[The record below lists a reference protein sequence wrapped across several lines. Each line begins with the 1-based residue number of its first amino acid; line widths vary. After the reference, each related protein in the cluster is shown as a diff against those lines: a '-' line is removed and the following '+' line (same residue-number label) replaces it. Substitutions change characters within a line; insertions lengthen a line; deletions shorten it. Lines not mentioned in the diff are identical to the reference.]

1 MRHPFVF
8 AGYPE
13 QFNYIK
19 SFGLKTFEEYML
31 VKDYAFIQ
39 NEEDRLN
46 AVVVNTK
53 YFMENYKQHKEEIQ
67 KDVEHNYEIF
77 ISLAEQQLLFL
88 NKLAVTDSEKSHWFE
103 QTGFSHLL
111 RITDA

>member
-1 MRHPFVF
+1 MKHPFVF

-19 SFGLKTFEEYML
+19 SFGLRTFEEYML
-31 VKDYAFIQ
+31 IKNYAFIQ
-39 NEEDRLN
+39 DEEDRLD
-46 AVVVNTK
+46 AVVANTK

-67 KDVEHNYEIF
+67 KDVEHNYSVF
-77 ISLAEQQLLFL
+77 ISLADNNQTFISNLEI
-88 NKLAVTDSEKSHWFE
+88 TDSEKSYWFE

-111 RITDA
+111 KIQQ